1 MMILPRDA
9 LRGDASYLMFLSGE
23 LASLILSSFSFV
35 RRFFIVYFII
45 QLQILLQR
53 PHLQLE
59 KWSRAQEWCE
69 YMN

>member
-23 LASLILSSFSFV
+23 LILSSFSFV

-45 QLQILLQR
+45 QLQILPQR